1 MKTGL
6 LVVLATAAVLLSL
19 MEETRAESAADFY
32 HGKQVKIIV
41 SFDTGTDYDQWAR
54 LIARHLGK
62 HFDGHPSFVVQNMGA
77 AGGILATNHLF
88 NVAPSDGTVIGMI
101 GRNLPYFALVQEANA
116 RYDPVKFNWI
126 GSPELTNRV
135 CTAYERSAVRKAE
148 DLFERELLTGGAG
161 AASAVSTTPVLLSK
175 LLGMKFKL
183 IEGYPAPGQVLLAME
198 RGEVEG
204 LCQTVT
210 SILGVRPGWIETGRL
225 RVLFNME
232 RTPLPNSNAPS
243 IFSFAKTEE
252 QRRIIA
258 LYSSS
263 IELGR
268 PIVAPPGVPAERVAA
283 LRRAFQDAMNDPA
296 LREEAEKQKLEIN
309 VVTGE
314 QVSAL
319 VSDLMA
325 TPPEVIKRM
334 QEMLKP

>member
-1 MKTGL
+1 
-6 LVVLATAAVLLSL
+6 
-19 MEETRAESAADFY
+19 
-32 HGKQVKIIV
+32 
-41 SFDTGTDYDQWAR
+41 
-54 LIARHLGK
+54 
-62 HFDGHPSFVVQNMGA
+62 
-77 AGGILATNHLF
+77 
-88 NVAPSDGTVIGMI
+88 
-101 GRNLPYFALVQEANA
+101 
-116 RYDPVKFNWI
+116 
-126 GSPELTNRV
+126 
-135 CTAYERSAVRKAE
+135 
-148 DLFERELLTGGAG
+148 
-161 AASAVSTTPVLLSK
+161 
-175 LLGMKFKL
+175 
-183 IEGYPAPGQVLLAME
+183 
-198 RGEVEG
+198 
-204 LCQTVT
+204 
-210 SILGVRPGWIETGRL
+210 
-225 RVLFNME
+225 
-232 RTPLPNSNAPS
+232 LPNSNAPS